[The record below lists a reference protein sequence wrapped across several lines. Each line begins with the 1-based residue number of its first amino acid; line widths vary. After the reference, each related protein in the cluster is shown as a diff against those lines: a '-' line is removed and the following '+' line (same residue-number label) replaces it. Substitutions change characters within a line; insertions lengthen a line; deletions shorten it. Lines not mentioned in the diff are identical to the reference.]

1 MFLVIGLPLVV
12 NAHIRMLQSS
22 PEPGSNL
29 SSSPEKVSITFV
41 GSVEPA
47 FSKIEV
53 YDGKGN
59 RVSKKTTF
67 SDNDTTMEVELEK
80 NLPPGVYT
88 VKWKCVSIDGHK
100 QKVECSF
107 RGNTFCFSSGKSQ
120 HVKPSGTEGISD
132 TALSS

>member
-1 MFLVIGLPLVV
+1 MKKVFLYVIMLFMIGLPLIV

-22 PEPGSNL
+22 PEPDSVLNT
-29 SSSPEKVSITFV
+29 SPGKVSITFL

-53 YDGKGN
+53 YDEKGN

-100 QKVECSF
+100 QNKEF
-107 RGNTFCFSSGKSQ
+107 RFTIK
-120 HVKPSGTEGISD
+120 
-132 TALSS
+132 

>member
-1 MFLVIGLPLVV
+1 MKKVFFYGIILLIIGLPFVV
-12 NAHIRMLQSS
+12 NAHVRMLECS
-22 PEPGSNL
+22 PEPDSVLNT
-29 SSSPEKVSITFV
+29 SPEKVSITFL

-53 YDGKGN
+53 YDEKGN

-67 SDNDTTMEVELEK
+67 HDNDTIMEVELEK

-100 QKVECSF
+100 QNKEF
-107 RGNTFCFSSGKSQ
+107 RFTIQ
-120 HVKPSGTEGISD
+120 
-132 TALSS
+132 